1 MKYSLIERTPKYI
14 LIERTPSTE
23 STHFVS
29 FYVVD
34 CEKDVNKMLDESSSE
49 HLQPMKDKM
58 EHFIC
63 HVKDSLHTV
72 STKLSSV
79 QELFN
84 KASSYHTYN
93 AIFW

>member
-1 MKYSLIERTPKYI
+1 M
-14 LIERTPSTE
+14 
-23 STHFVS
+23 S

-34 CEKDVNKMLDESSSE
+34 CEKDVDKMLDESSIE

-58 EHFIC
+58 EQFIS
-63 HVKDSLHTV
+63 HAKESLHTV

-84 KASSYHTYN
+84 KASSYHYMCCN
-93 AIFW
+93 F